1 MMNEQKIEQVKKLFD
16 VEDITDIEKEVRIG
30 RGKQDIFGQQLFE
43 LFIKAR
49 DAGIEI
55 LNVNQVTAAYQRY
68 WVKEKGAK
76 PKSNVQIMNKLFAMA
91 HNGKY
96 MLEKIDGEQGTYR
109 LKENA

>member
-1 MMNEQKIEQVKKLFD
+1 MKEQKIEQVKKLFD
-16 VEDITDIEKEVRIG
+16 VEDITDIEKEVKIG

-43 LFIKAR
+43 LFTKAYE
-49 DAGIEI
+49 AGIET
-55 LNVNQVTAAYQRY
+55 LNVNQVTVAYQRY

-76 PKSNVQIMNKLFAMA
+76 SKSNVQIMNKLFAMA

>member
-1 MMNEQKIEQVKKLFD
+1 MNEQKIEQVKKLFD

-55 LNVNQVTAAYQRY
+55 LNGNQVTAAYPRY